1 MYIIFLLIFNYW
13 SGNVAKRRETLKYGT
28 FGRKKFGFRAM
39 SRRILN
45 LCVASLLNILC
56 FPGHLDNVIWLAGKY
71 FEASSI
77 QSLFVVLAGSWIS
90 FHYIERQ
97 KNECQHLFLGRH
109 WGWCFCIFKIQ
120 NFKRYAINH
129 RSVNCQQNFLFQRFS
144 YLTLPSVWTFSY
156 FFIVSYFS
164 LYIVSY
170 FIVTVGATPLFP
182 PRRLSN
188 KNSWGPH

>member
-1 MYIIFLLIFNYW
+1 MVGWKIFWSLINTILICSLGWIVNQFQSY
-13 SGNVAKRRETLKYGT
+13 TLR
-28 FGRKKFGFRAM
+28 GR
-39 SRRILN
+39 
-45 LCVASLLNILC
+45 
-56 FPGHLDNVIWLAGKY
+56 
-71 FEASSI
+71 
-77 QSLFVVLAGSWIS
+77 
-90 FHYIERQ
+90 

-182 PRRLSN
+182 PPIEIHGDRISISLPSGAGIAVLQQLWVFSERVWDLFGVFSIAL
-188 KNSWGPH
+188 